1 MVEEFELLEE
11 TEVQFEDSDCAE
23 SVWHGV
29 GYCESLFC
37 RKKPAAELTL
47 VIRKEGILYFLCADL
62 PEFQEL
68 CRLHGW
74 YVVSHHPFSD
84 TLEIGMC
91 IMEAGRHA
99 GWYSLGHSSERNAV
113 YRELL
118 EYTFERSE
126 RQDFYPYET
135 SFKGQCVIDGKY
147 SINSLVYWVTYVH
160 NVVYSFYR
168 SMIYCYINSTQRCA
182 GSIVIDI
189 IPTNG
194 ADKRKF
200 FPFAP
205 YFPVTNVIK
214 RYFYPYFPA
223 IIGIKGY
230 SFPYFPYLSGIMKIK
245 TALYSLFS
253 RLDWHKT
260 VVFPCLGEIYEGIR
274 SLSWEIP
281 VT

>member
-1 MVEEFELLEE
+1 MKQPEQSYTAIE
-11 TEVQFEDSDCAE
+11 TA
-23 SVWHGV
+23 HGFV
-29 GYCESLFC
+29 FF
-37 RKKPAAELTL
+37 TDTT
-47 VIRKEGILYFLCADL
+47 EG
-62 PEFQEL
+62 QK
-68 CRLHGW
+68 
-74 YVVSHHPFSD
+74 
-84 TLEIGMC
+84 
-91 IMEAGRHA
+91 
-99 GWYSLGHSSERNAV
+99 N
-113 YRELL
+113 
-118 EYTFERSE
+118 
-126 RQDFYPYET
+126 RQDFLQFMADHYFDPHFNLGPVNVYRAEGVLKDGSYVNPGEGLYPEYAYLQMDKTPEMELVYRNEMKPT
-135 SFKGQCVIDGKY
+135 WEDCKY

>member
-1 MVEEFELLEE
+1 MQLLYKNERYWLND
-11 TEVQFEDSDCAE
+11 ED
-23 SVWHGV
+23 
-29 GYCESLFC
+29 
-37 RKKPAAELTL
+37 
-47 VIRKEGILYFLCADL
+47 
-62 PEFQEL
+62 
-68 CRLHGW
+68 
-74 YVVSHHPFSD
+74 
-84 TLEIGMC
+84 
-91 IMEAGRHA
+91 EAVLRQ
-99 GWYSLGHSSERNAV
+99 SNSE
-113 YRELL
+113 
-118 EYTFERSE
+118 
-126 RQDFYPYET
+126 
-135 SFKGQCVIDGKY
+135 CKY

>member
-1 MVEEFELLEE
+1 MHSPQILPFH
-11 TEVQFEDSDCAE
+11 E
-23 SVWHGV
+23 SVIGRETHRMKPCRQPCSASVKSRNGSDR
-29 GYCESLFC
+29 EKN
-37 RKKPAAELTL
+37 RKKG
-47 VIRKEGILYFLCADL
+47 KKAD
-62 PEFQEL
+62 
-68 CRLHGW
+68 
-74 YVVSHHPFSD
+74 VS
-84 TLEIGMC
+84 
-91 IMEAGRHA
+91 RHK
-99 GWYSLGHSSERNAV
+99 
-113 YRELL
+113 
-118 EYTFERSE
+118 
-126 RQDFYPYET
+126 RQVMDKKNCKTGKRMKRQVE
-135 SFKGQCVIDGKY
+135 SKY

>member
-11 TEVQFEDSDCAE
+11 AEVQFEDSDCAE

-135 SFKGQCVIDGKY
+135 SFKGQCVIDGCTCHYLHDYHPTWMEKKDEHQKRV
-147 SINSLVYWVTYVH
+147 SNLIFRFKEGGHCGELVAQILAFALLH
-160 NVVYSFYR
+160 
-168 SMIYCYINSTQRCA
+168 A
-182 GSIVIDI
+182 GFEKGH
-189 IPTNG
+189 G
-194 ADKRKF
+194 ADTRPRLDAREAAEAF
-200 FPFAP
+200 SGSLLL
-205 YFPVTNVIK
+205 PVEGT
-214 RYFYPYFPA
+214 RHRGRLQGDMDSRRPGTTERPGEERRRDTLEPA
-223 IIGIKGY
+223 IHAAVH
-230 SFPYFPYLSGIMKIK
+230 P
-245 TALYSLFS
+245 
-253 RLDWHKT
+253 
-260 VVFPCLGEIYEGIR
+260 GEAYRAAG
-274 SLSWEIP
+274 
-281 VT
+281 